1 MKLPLGLILGVGL
14 CWPLTSVA
22 QSNDQT
28 PEQPQVELNDE
39 LEDDWDDDWQSDSP
53 LQVSHEVSYSYAGL
67 INKADSNFENS
78 VLNELRS
85 KSKFDYQSTSYSVYF
100 ELELLADALIDS
112 YQANA
117 FQLSLL
123 KSFDSGTD
131 VRIGRQVIT
140 WGTGDLV
147 FLNDL
152 FSKDWKSFFNG
163 RDDSYLKPPVDALR
177 VSHYTNSVNF
187 DLAWQPDFESDQVLT
202 GERYS
207 FYLPGAGV
215 VQPRPEL
222 SINATRR
229 SETALRIFGA
239 ANSIE
244 WSLYGYRGFFK
255 SPSTVNESG
264 ELGYSRMDSLGSSL
278 LTPLWGGLFNAEF
291 SQYLSREDSSGR
303 NPLIANSQQ
312 RFLLGFESEI
322 ASDLTLG
329 VQAYLEKTLN
339 YNQLNNN
346 ALVGQVIP
354 AENRTM
360 ATFRLTHQA
369 LQQRLLNSFMLFYS
383 PSDQDYYLR
392 YSSRYVVSDNWK
404 WIAGI
409 NFLQGQ
415 SEQTFLSQLENN
427 SNLFFRV
434 QLSFE

>member
-1 MKLPLGLILGVGL
+1 MKLPLGLILSMGL
-14 CWPLTSVA
+14 CWPLTSVT
-22 QSNDQT
+22 QPSDQT
-28 PEQPQVELNDE
+28 REQPQVELEDE
-39 LEDDWDDDWQSDSP
+39 WGDDWQSDSP
-53 LQVSHEVSYSYAGL
+53 LQISHEVSYGYAGL
-67 INKADSNFENS
+67 ISVDDSNFKDS
-78 VLNELRS
+78 VLNEVRS

-100 ELELLADALIDS
+100 ELELLADALIDR

-117 FQLSLL
+117 YQLNLL

-177 VSHYTNSVNF
+177 VSHYTDTLNF

-207 FYLPGAGV
+207 FYLPGAGRI
-215 VQPRPEL
+215 QPRSEL
-222 SINATRR
+222 SINATQR
-229 SETALRIFGA
+229 SEAALRIFGA
-239 ANSIE
+239 ASNIE

-264 ELGYSRMDSLGSSL
+264 ELGFSRMDSFGASL

-291 SQYLSREDSSGR
+291 SQYLSHDDTSGR
-303 NPLIANSQQ
+303 DPLIANSQQ

-322 ASDLTLG
+322 ASDFTLG
-329 VQAYLEKTLN
+329 VQAYLEKTLD
-339 YNQLNNN
+339 YNQLSGN
-346 ALVGQVIP
+346 ALMGQVIP

-409 NFLQGQ
+409 NFMQGQ